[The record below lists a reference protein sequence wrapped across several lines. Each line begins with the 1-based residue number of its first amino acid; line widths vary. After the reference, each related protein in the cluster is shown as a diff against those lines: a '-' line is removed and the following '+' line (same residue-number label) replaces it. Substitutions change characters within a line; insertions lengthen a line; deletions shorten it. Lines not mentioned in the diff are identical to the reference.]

1 MLLDPAK
8 LPPYADEVNGRRKVD
23 VHIVLFAVN
32 MFFVLLGYYFA
43 IRFNALG
50 VIKVVRIVLMGISLA
65 GLLLFWRPK
74 RFKVSRWRHTLL
86 ALFILANLLI
96 IPFAAFPEG
105 SLERLLT
112 VVPFWV
118 YTNVFAY
125 YLRGRYGAT
134 DGLRRIVWMLLVV
147 YLFPMLA
154 FYLHGNPF
162 ARFNI
167 YGDESSGFVSNHL
180 GWSSAIVLACL
191 IDARGTLAKARW
203 GAIIWWVGMGAGLWL
218 LLISGSRSSYLS
230 LAATVLLLL
239 TSTRTL
245 QIIPKVFIGLC
256 VLASVYVLVNVQDS
270 AINRRVKKTKDQLEQ
285 IEPRLLSAQQ
295 AFHTLNLHE
304 ERYITGIGFD
314 MYRESLIKL
323 NGVSTY
329 RAHNSYLEL
338 FVNCGAIVFAI
349 FFFALLL
356 PTLVRFGYYDAS
368 QFSFLPPILIIP
380 YFENNLGAG
389 QFLFF
394 PWMLMLFW
402 YMHDVR
408 WGRSKIEN

>member
-1 MLLDPAK
+1 
-8 LPPYADEVNGRRKVD
+8 
-23 VHIVLFAVN
+23 
-32 MFFVLLGYYFA
+32 
-43 IRFNALG
+43 
-50 VIKVVRIVLMGISLA
+50 
-65 GLLLFWRPK
+65 
-74 RFKVSRWRHTLL
+74 
-86 ALFILANLLI
+86 
-96 IPFAAFPEG
+96 
-105 SLERLLT
+105 
-112 VVPFWV
+112 
-118 YTNVFAY
+118 
-125 YLRGRYGAT
+125 
-134 DGLRRIVWMLLVV
+134 
-147 YLFPMLA
+147 
-154 FYLHGNPF
+154 
-162 ARFNI
+162 
-167 YGDESSGFVSNHL
+167 
-180 GWSSAIVLACL
+180 
-191 IDARGTLAKARW
+191 
-203 GAIIWWVGMGAGLWL
+203 
-218 LLISGSRSSYLS
+218 
-230 LAATVLLLL
+230 
-239 TSTRTL
+239 L

-270 AINRRVKKTKDQLEQ
+270 AINIRVKKTKDQLEQ
-285 IEPRLLSAQQ
+285 IEPRLLSAQK

-314 MYRESLIKL
+314 MYQESLIKL